1 MAKIIY
7 SESGQGFPVI
17 FLHGFGESKELWQ
30 MFQAHLSTKYRTIA
44 PDLPGFGQSPLFN
57 NELTLEDVAEK
68 LHEWTSEIGVKECI
82 MIGHSL
88 GGYITL
94 AFANK
99 YPEMMKGLGLFH
111 SSVFADT
118 PEKKE
123 NRKKTIEFIKQNGA
137 AAFIENFIPPLFYE
151 ESHLRLAEIIK
162 KQVDIGK
169 NTPANTLT
177 AYLAAMAARP
187 DSSEFIKNFDKPVL
201 MIIGEKDSAV
211 PFDKSMEQTDMLLQP
226 DVHVLDLTGHMGMFE
241 RERETLIYV
250 ETFVDKVA
258 VDNASEKHD

>member
-17 FLHGFGESKELWQ
+17 LLHGFGESKELWQ
-30 MFQAHLSTKYRTIA
+30 MFQGHLSSRYWAIA
-44 PDLPGFGQSPLFN
+44 PDLPGFGESPLFSN
-57 NELTLEDVAEK
+57 DLTLEQVAEK
-68 LHEWTSEIGVKECI
+68 LHEWTSEIGVNECI

-88 GGYITL
+88 GGYIAL
-94 AFANK
+94 AFAK
-99 YPEMMKGLGLFH
+99 RYPDMIKGLGLFH

-118 PEKKE
+118 TEKKE

-137 AAFIENFIPPLFYE
+137 SVFMENFIPALFYE
-151 ESHLRLAEIIK
+151 ESHSKIAQIIQR
-162 KQVDIGK
+162 QVEIGK
-169 NTPANTLT
+169 NTSTATLT
-177 AYLAAMAARP
+177 TYLSAMAARP
-187 DSSEFIKNFDKPVL
+187 DSSWFIKEFDKPVL

-211 PFDKSMEQTDMLLQP
+211 PFDKSLEQADMLRQP

-250 ETFVDKVA
+250 ETFVEKV
-258 VDNASEKHD
+258 VGDRDL